1 MRDTVVDSPGS
12 NEIVVATGK
21 KILLTEPESGGLF
34 AQGDTIT
41 GGGSGATGTIISIES
56 GTDEQF
62 GSIRKIVY
70 TRLAGDF
77 DDSDRSGS
85 GITNGT
91 ATADIIYSPLQAG
104 VGGPWDEFTHASEAT
119 ASDINITVDRT
130 AGGAEID
137 LQIEADSI
145 INADVNSAAAI
156 AQSKLNMQAAGVRA
170 TAAGITQGN
179 LGLAVFDSV
188 VFSSNNGFISID
200 DGQLPIEK
208 LANIPDDTV
217 IGRAQGD
224 SASGDV
230 SAIPFSTIVNSGG
243 TFTTIGSPNAIVKT
257 HTDGSINVQAL
268 EIDSARIIDTS
279 GTTVN
284 FTNPGTTL
292 FLSSQT
298 TGGGVT
304 NNSMTGNL
312 NIGNAKSAEST
323 FQTNSALAGENYMAA
338 DWTYTSFI
346 EAPGEGDTNSTGI
359 GIGANNGFT
368 SADQIGLITGG
379 TARLVVTDTATIPG
393 ETDVYDLGS
402 TTKRYNNVYAIST
415 SAQANTALY
424 ADLAEN
430 YLADATYETG
440 SVLIFG
446 GEQEVTVTQLKDDTR
461 VAGVVSEKPGY
472 LMNAGAEGD
481 FVTAIA
487 LQGRVPVNVVGIV
500 KKGDLLVTASVPGYA
515 IVNNSAKV
523 GTVIGKALQ
532 AKDDPGYG
540 TIEAVVGRV

>member
-1 MRDTVVDSPGS
+1 
-12 NEIVVATGK
+12 
-21 KILLTEPESGGLF
+21 
-34 AQGDTIT
+34 
-41 GGGSGATGTIISIES
+41 
-56 GTDEQF
+56 
-62 GSIRKIVY
+62 
-70 TRLAGDF
+70 
-77 DDSDRSGS
+77 
-85 GITNGT
+85 
-91 ATADIIYSPLQAG
+91 
-104 VGGPWDEFTHASEAT
+104 
-119 ASDINITVDRT
+119 
-130 AGGAEID
+130 
-137 LQIEADSI
+137 
-145 INADVNSAAAI
+145 
-156 AQSKLNMQAAGVRA
+156 
-170 TAAGITQGN
+170 

-188 VFSSNNGFISID
+188 VFSSTNGFISID

-208 LANIPDDTV
+208 LANIPDDSV

-224 SASGDV
+224 SATGDV

-243 TFTTIGSPNAIVKT
+243 TFTTIGAPSAIVKT

-268 EIDSARIIDTS
+268 EVDSARIIDTS

-284 FTNPGTTL
+284 FTNPSATL

-304 NNSMTGNL
+304 NNNMSGNL

-323 FQTNSALAGENYMAA
+323 FQSNSALAGENYLAA

-346 EAPGEGDTNSTGI
+346 EAPDENDNNSTGI
-359 GIGANNGFT
+359 GIGANTGFT
-368 SADQIGLITGG
+368 SADQIGFITGG
-379 TARLVVTDTATIPG
+379 TNRLTVTNTATLPG

-402 TTKRYNNVYAIST
+402 ATKRFQNIYAIST

-430 YLADATYETG
+430 YLADATYEVG

-446 GEQEVTVTQLKDDTR
+446 GEQEVTVTKLKGDTR

-487 LQGRVPVNVVGIV
+487 LQGRVPVNVVGIA
-500 KKGDLLVTASVPGYA
+500 KKGDLLVSASIPGYA
-515 IVNNSAKV
+515 IVDNNAKV

>member
-1 MRDTVVDSPGS
+1 
-12 NEIVVATGK
+12 
-21 KILLTEPESGGLF
+21 
-34 AQGDTIT
+34 
-41 GGGSGATGTIISIES
+41 
-56 GTDEQF
+56 
-62 GSIRKIVY
+62 
-70 TRLAGDF
+70 
-77 DDSDRSGS
+77 
-85 GITNGT
+85 
-91 ATADIIYSPLQAG
+91 
-104 VGGPWDEFTHASEAT
+104 
-119 ASDINITVDRT
+119 
-130 AGGAEID
+130 
-137 LQIEADSI
+137 
-145 INADVNSAAAI
+145 
-156 AQSKLNMQAAGVRA
+156 
-170 TAAGITQGN
+170 
-179 LGLAVFDSV
+179 
-188 VFSSNNGFISID
+188 VFSSTNGFISID
-200 DGQLPIEK
+200 NGQLPIEK

-230 SAIPFSTIVNSGG
+230 SAIPFSTIVESGG
-243 TFTTIGSPNAIVKT
+243 TFTTIGAPSAIVKT

-284 FTNPGTTL
+284 FTNPGSTL

-312 NIGNAKSAEST
+312 NIGGTKAAEST
-323 FQTNSALAGENYMAA
+323 FQSNSALAGENYMAA

-346 EAPGEGDTNSTGI
+346 EAPGENDNNSTGI
-359 GIGANNGFT
+359 GIGANTGF
-368 SADQIGLITGG
+368 SNADQIALVTAG
-379 TARLVVTDTATIPG
+379 TAQIVVIDGAVVPG
-393 ETDVYDLGS
+393 TTDVVDLGS
-402 TTKRYNNVYAIST
+402 TTLRYNNVYAIST

-430 YLADATYETG
+430 YLADATYEVG

-446 GEQEVTVTQLKDDTR
+446 GEQEVTVTKLKGDTR

-500 KKGDLLVTASVPGYA
+500 KKGDLLVSASIPGYA
-515 IVNNSAKV
+515 IVDNNAKV

-532 AKDDPGYG
+532 VKDDPGYG